1 MMLVKIGNFFFHY
14 RNFFFPVLYA
24 TLFIP
29 GQNVFANETLAFVL
43 GLTII
48 VFGIATRCTT
58 IGLEYIVRGGK
69 NRTIYAEKLVTEG
82 IYSICRNPMY
92 LGNLSIL
99 LGFGIFANSALFT
112 FIIFPVYL
120 FIYYAII
127 KAEENFLFGMFGEE
141 FTAYKKN
148 VHALIPKF
156 SKLGSAFKGYRFN
169 WNKVVMKEY
178 NSLFLYFMG
187 LLVLLL
193 YREQISMSVFVIIA
207 APVGV
212 LYIAIKAVK
221 KTRVAKQSLEKNLK

>member
-1 MMLVKIGNFFFHY
+1 MIVKIGNFFFHY

-29 GQNVFANETLAFVL
+29 TPVVFANETLALAV
-43 GLTII
+43 GLAII
-48 VFGIATRCTT
+48 IFGITTRCTT

-112 FIIFPVYL
+112 FIIFPFYL

-127 KAEENFLFGMFGEE
+127 KAEEDFLFGKFGEE
-141 FTAYKKN
+141 FNVFRKN
-148 VHALIPKF
+148 VHALIPNLP
-156 SKLGSAFKGYRFN
+156 KLGSAFKGYSFN
-169 WNKVVMKEY
+169 WGKVVMKEY
-178 NSLFLYFMG
+178 NSLFIYFVG
-187 LLVLLL
+187 LLAISL
-193 YREQISMSVFVIIA
+193 YRELISFNLFLYLII
-207 APVGV
+207 PISI
-212 LYIAIKAVK
+212 LYILVKLIKK
-221 KTRVAKQSLEKNLK
+221 NQNAKRRKLESQQ

>member
-1 MMLVKIGNFFFHY
+1 MIVKIGNFFFHY

-29 GQNVFANETLAFVL
+29 TPVVFANETIALVL
-43 GLTII
+43 GLVII
-48 VFGIATRCTT
+48 AFGITTRCTT
-58 IGLEYIVRGGK
+58 IGLEYIVRGGR

-141 FTAYKKN
+141 FTAFKN
-148 VHALIPKF
+148 KVHALIPAF
-156 SKLGSAFKGYRFN
+156 SKLGSAFKGYSFN
-169 WNKVVMKEY
+169 WGKVVIKEY
-178 NSLFLYFMG
+178 NSLFIYFVG
-187 LLVLLL
+187 LLAISL
-193 YREQISMSVFVIIA
+193 YRDLIDLHLFLYLLVPIVI
-207 APVGV
+207 
-212 LYIAIKAVK
+212 LYVTVKLIKK
-221 KTRVAKQSLEKNLK
+221 NQNAKRRKLEKQQ

>member
-1 MMLVKIGNFFFHY
+1 MIVKIGNFFFHY

-29 GQNVFANETLAFVL
+29 TKTVFANETIAFAL
-43 GLTII
+43 GLAII
-48 VFGIATRCTT
+48 AFGIVTRCTT

-82 IYSICRNPMY
+82 IYGICRNPMY

-127 KAEENFLFGMFGEE
+127 KAEEAFLFGKFGPE
-141 FTAYKKN
+141 FDVFRKN

-156 SKLGSAFKGYRFN
+156 GKLGSAFKGYSFN
-169 WNKVVMKEY
+169 WGKVVMKEY
-178 NSLFLYFMG
+178 NSLFLYFVG
-187 LLVLLL
+187 ILLLML
-193 YREQISMSVFVIIA
+193 YREQINLNLFLYILVPIV
-207 APVGV
+207 V
-212 LYIAIKAVK
+212 LYVLVKVVK
-221 KTRVAKQSLEKNLK
+221 KSRKPKN

>member
-1 MMLVKIGNFFFHY
+1 MIVKLGNFFFRY

-29 GQNVFANETLAFVL
+29 TVAVFASETLAFVL

-48 VFGIATRCTT
+48 LFGITTRCST
-58 IGLEYIVRGGK
+58 IGLEYIVRGGLYR
-69 NRTIYAEKLVTEG
+69 NIYADKLVTEG

-112 FIIFPVYL
+112 FIIFPAYL
-120 FIYYAII
+120 FIYFAII
-127 KAEENFLFGMFGEE
+127 KAEESFLSGMFGDE

-187 LLVLLL
+187 LLVLQL
-193 YREQISMSVFVIIA
+193 YREQISMRVFVIIA

-221 KTRVAKQSLEKNLK
+221 KTRIAKQSLEKNLK

>member
-1 MMLVKIGNFFFHY
+1 MIVKLGNFFFHY

-29 GQNVFANETLAFVL
+29 GPNVFANETLAFVL
-43 GLTII
+43 GLAII
-48 VFGIATRCTT
+48 IFGITTRCTT
-58 IGLEYIVRGGK
+58 IGLEYIVRGGLQRK
-69 NRTIYAEKLVTEG
+69 IYAEKLVTEG
-82 IYSICRNPMY
+82 IYSVCRNPMY

-127 KAEENFLFGMFGEE
+127 KAEEDFLFGMFGDE
-141 FTAYKKN
+141 FTAFRKN

-156 SKLGSAFKGYRFN
+156 SKLDSAFKGYQFN

-178 NSLFLYFMG
+178 NSLFLYSIG
-187 LLVLLL
+187 LLVLML
-193 YREQISMSVFVIIA
+193 YREQISLNAFIFIA
-207 APVGV
+207 APISV
-212 LYIAIKAVK
+212 LYLAVK
-221 KTRVAKQSLEKNLK
+221 VVKKNRKAKKRLEKNLE